1 MTCPLLRW
9 RPCYLTIHLLHFFSF
24 SFPCLFFTLL
34 FSCVRQFLSAA
45 CCLCGVISR
54 GQMGC
59 VINFVTLTSGV
70 ELLFDWQGLLQP
82 RELQNLKESQIS
94 RKEKGI
100 FENLKNDVND
110 GLSTDS
116 LNLILIFLQMSLQF
130 DNLDENGYFLF
141 KYQSHHMFNLI
152 INFKIGLNGFIHWN

>member
-1 MTCPLLRW
+1 M
-9 RPCYLTIHLLHFFSF
+9 
-24 SFPCLFFTLL
+24 
-34 FSCVRQFLSAA
+34 
-45 CCLCGVISR
+45 
-54 GQMGC
+54 
-59 VINFVTLTSGV
+59 TSGV